1 MPMKTEHTAAHGP
14 APHKIEVNLR
24 EISQLFNSM
33 DPSPFQEKDLDQD
46 AEEFIVSWA
55 REYPRDEPVTLL
67 IHVSQPS
74 EGTDQA
80 LVKQAVQNYFAYRAN
95 MSRLEFKRLMR
106 QGRTSMIIGVLFLTA
121 CLSISGLLGR
131 VTTGF
136 LKSVGHEGLFIMGWV
151 AMWRP
156 LEIFL
161 YEWWPVRRLGLT
173 YEKLSHMDV
182 QVLTRK

>member
-1 MPMKTEHTAAHGP
+1 MKTEHAGAHGP

-55 REYPRDEPVTLL
+55 REYPRHEPVTLL
-67 IHVSQPS
+67 IHVSQPA
-74 EGTDQA
+74 EGADQAA
-80 LVKQAVQNYFAYRAN
+80 LVKQAVQHYFAYRAN
-95 MSRLEFKRLMR
+95 LNRLEFKRMMR
-106 QGRTSMIIGVLFLTA
+106 QGRTSLIIGVVFLTV
-121 CLSISGLLGR
+121 CLSMSGLLGR

-136 LKSVGHEGLFIMGWV
+136 LQTIGREGLFIMGWV

-161 YEWWPVRRLGLT
+161 YEWWPLRRLGLT
-173 YEKLSHMDV
+173 YEKLSRMEV

>member
-1 MPMKTEHTAAHGP
+1 MKTEHAAARGP

-67 IHVSQPS
+67 IHVNQPI
-74 EGTDQA
+74 EGTEQAA

-95 MSRLEFKRLMR
+95 LKRLEFKRLMR
-106 QGRTSMIIGVLFLTA
+106 QGRTSLIIGVAFLMV

-136 LKSVGHEGLFIMGWV
+136 LRSISHEGLFIMGWV

-173 YEKLSHMDV
+173 YEKLSRMDV
-182 QVLTRK
+182 QVHTQK

>member
-1 MPMKTEHTAAHGP
+1 MKMEHAAADGP

-46 AEEFIVSWA
+46 AEEFILSWA
-55 REYPRDEPVTLL
+55 REYPRNEPVTLL
-67 IHVSQPS
+67 IHISQPA
-74 EGTDQA
+74 EGTDQTA
-80 LVKQAVQNYFAYRAN
+80 LVKQAVQHYFAYRAN
-95 MSRLEFKRLMR
+95 LNRLEFKRMMR
-106 QGRTSMIIGVLFLTA
+106 QGRTSLIIGVAFLMV
-121 CLSISGLLGR
+121 CLLISGLLGR
-131 VTTGF
+131 VATGF
-136 LKSVGHEGLFIMGWV
+136 LQTVCREGLFIMGWV

-173 YEKLSHMDV
+173 YEKLSHMEV
-182 QVLTRK
+182 KVIARK

>member
-1 MPMKTEHTAAHGP
+1 MKWRHATVHHS
-14 APHKIEVNLR
+14 APHRIEVNLR

-55 REYPRDEPVTLL
+55 REYPRLDPVHLV
-67 IHVSQPS
+67 IHVSQPL
-74 EGTDQA
+74 EGKDQPA
-80 LVKQAVQNYFAYRAN
+80 LVKQAVQHYFAYRAN
-95 MSRLEFKRLMR
+95 LSRLEFKRLMR
-106 QGRTSMIIGVLFLTA
+106 QGRTSLIIGVAFLAA
-121 CLSISGLLGR
+121 CLSISGLLGS
-131 VTTGF
+131 VATGF
-136 LKSVGHEGLFIMGWV
+136 VRQIVREGLFIMGWV

-173 YEKLSHMDV
+173 YEKLSRMEV
-182 QVLTRK
+182 EVLAKK